1 MKQLSGGKVLA
12 GLLLLPWLSGVANAA
27 NGASTANPANPANA
41 ADRLTE
47 STQVTLVEIPV
58 QVVRDGEPVRGLQA
72 SDFEIVEGRQPHPI
86 TGFDMVDLAAP
97 ENRLLSADIP
107 AAAKRH
113 FLLLFDLANSK
124 PKTIARSRAAVME
137 SLFKTLTASDLTAV
151 AVYSPFSGLRLVQGF
166 TSDLRQIAKAVAD
179 LGMGLVDRHPA
190 AGGAAPAAA
199 AVANALQELNLA
211 AQDMQ
216 QSAATMR
223 PGETVS
229 QFVRGEVQAQIA
241 TSLIGAMQTEL
252 LQDEGRIAQYQHD
265 EISQAK
271 STLAP
276 YTLAFA
282 DLARMMDAVSGRKLV
297 VLFSEGFDSTV
308 LSGDESDENQV
319 SLAHAALSGGAAAID
334 SDERFGNTGQ
344 SNMMEKMLEQF
355 RRSDCVIEAID
366 ISGLRGMDLDANA
379 QHSGE
384 SSLALMAKDTGG
396 EVFRNSNDLGRAMD
410 EMAKRTSVTYVL
422 SFQPAGLK
430 ADGSYHPIKVRLKD
444 APRGTHVTYRSGFYA
459 PLPYGQRKP
468 MEKMLAVTDELTGAN
483 QAGSIATAILAE
495 PFRTGAEKAYV
506 PVFIE
511 VDGKTLLDG
520 LTGKILPAEIYA
532 YAVDANGSIRD
543 FFNQTLQI
551 DIEKAG
557 PLLRQGGLK
566 YFAHLELPAGKYALR
581 VLLRNG
587 ATGAYGKRTVL
598 IEVPAFGPQ
607 EAVLL
612 APLFPEAQGHWAV
625 LRESPHGGL
634 NDTAYPFVVGQQAFV
649 PASRPVLPAGQESP
663 LALVGYNL
671 GSDFKTVAKVQ
682 SADGHDLR
690 DCPLRLGALVPGSG
704 GNPDVYKAF
713 FSPPQD
719 LAPGNYR
726 LVVTGSGGA
735 QSAASLFTIGGAAP

>member
-1 MKQLSGGKVLA
+1 MKRLPGGKVLT
-12 GLLLLPWLSGVANAA
+12 GLLLLPLLSGVAR
-27 NGASTANPANPANA
+27 A

-47 STQVTLVEIPV
+47 TTQVTLVEIPV
-58 QVVRDGEPVRGLQA
+58 QVVRDGEPVRGLKA
-72 SDFEIVEGRQPHPI
+72 SDFEIVEGRQQRPI
-86 TGFDMVDLAAP
+86 TGFDMVDLGAP

-113 FLLLFDLANSK
+113 FLLLFDLANST
-124 PKTIARSRAAVME
+124 PKTIARSRAAVMA
-137 SLFKTLTASDLTAV
+137 SLLKTLTPSDLTAV
-151 AVYSPFSGLRLVQGF
+151 AVYSPSTGLRLIQGF
-166 TSDLRQIAKAVAD
+166 TSDLRQIAKAVLD
-179 LGMGLVDRHPA
+179 LGLGLVDRHPT
-190 AGGAAPAAA
+190 AGDAAPAAA
-199 AVANALQELNLA
+199 AVASELRSLD
-211 AQDMQ
+211 QMMHQ
-216 QSAATMR
+216 LEQPPVIR
-223 PGETVS
+223 PGETPLEIGRAELGQS
-229 QFVRGEVQAQIA
+229 LGEAFVAAAQIQA
-241 TSLIGAMQTEL
+241 I
-252 LQDEGRIAQYQHD
+252 QDEGRIAQYQHD
-265 EISQAK
+265 EMAQAK

-297 VLFSEGFDSTV
+297 VLFSEGFDNTV
-308 LSGDESDENQV
+308 LSGVESDENQQ
-319 SLAHAALSGGAAAID
+319 SLANAAIDGGAAAID
-334 SDERFGNTGQ
+334 SEERFGSTRQ

-379 QHSGE
+379 QRSGE
-384 SSLALMAKDTGG
+384 SSLALMARDTGG
-396 EVFRNSNDLGRAMD
+396 EVFRNSNDLGQALD

-422 SFQPAGLK
+422 SFQPEGLK

-444 APRGTHVTYRSGFYA
+444 APRGTHVTYRSGYYG

-468 MEKMLAVTDELTGAN
+468 LEKQLAVTDQLTGAN

-495 PFRTGAEKAYV
+495 PFRTGAANAYV

-520 LTGKILPAEIYA
+520 LTARILPVEIYA
-532 YAVDANGSIRD
+532 YAADANGSIRD
-543 FFNQTLQI
+543 FFNQTMQI
-551 DIEKAG
+551 DLDKAG
-557 PLLRQGGLK
+557 PLLRRGGLK

-598 IEVPAFGPQ
+598 IDVPAFGPR

-612 APLFPEAQGHWAV
+612 APLFPEAQGRWAV
-625 LRESPHGGL
+625 LHESPHGGL
-634 NDTAYPFVVGQQAFV
+634 KDTAYPFVVGQQAYV
-649 PASRPVLPAGQESP
+649 PASRPVLPRGQESP

-671 GSDFKTVAKVQ
+671 GSDFQTVAEVQ
-682 SADGHDLR
+682 SADGKDLR
-690 DCPLRLGALVPGSG
+690 SCALRLGALVPGSG
-704 GNPDVYKAF
+704 GGPDVYKAF

-726 LVVTGSGGA
+726 LVVTGTGAGGP
-735 QSAASLFTIGGAAP
+735 QSSASLFAIGAAAP